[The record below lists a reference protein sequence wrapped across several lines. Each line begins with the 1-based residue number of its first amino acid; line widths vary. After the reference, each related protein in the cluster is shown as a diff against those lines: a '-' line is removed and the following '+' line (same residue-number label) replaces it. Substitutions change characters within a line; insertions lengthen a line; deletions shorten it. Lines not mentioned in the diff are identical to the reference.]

1 MISFEGHYFNE
12 SDLIKTFLLFL
23 IKKSN
28 FYEST
33 NICCI
38 HDNWFFWFMTI
49 KVVLTWHY
57 LFDLQRNCFIPSLKK
72 YEQQKL
78 VHDDLSSEIQLHIYK
93 QKKHKKKWM
102 VFKAALQCFLWSAL
116 FYVGKIVRRKIRW
129 KELTISYCKKF
140 PLHETN
146 AFTIE

>member
-1 MISFEGHYFNE
+1 MKAIWLRLFYY
-12 SDLIKTFLLFL
+12 FLLKNQTSMNRQTYVASM
-23 IKKSN
+23 I
-28 FYEST
+28 
-33 NICCI
+33 I
-38 HDNWFFWFMTI
+38 DFFWFMTL